1 MTQSDIM
8 TSAVPLLYMCV
19 QNGWQVDLVQALS
32 QQHMT
37 FGPFPVLFSQF
48 PLQNRCAYG
57 GLALKLRP
65 IGHDVVSATCGRCDI
80 AASSCHDPGIIRSII
95 REAAAAAAADAFGD
109 VVALRPS
116 SRSPR
121 PMRGPT
127 RCKFL
132 R

>member
-1 MTQSDIM
+1 
-8 TSAVPLLYMCV
+8 
-19 QNGWQVDLVQALS
+19 
-32 QQHMT
+32 
-37 FGPFPVLFSQF
+37 
-48 PLQNRCAYG
+48 
-57 GLALKLRP
+57 LKLRP
-65 IGHDVVSATCGRCDI
+65 IGHDVVSATCGRGDI

-95 REAAAAAAADAFGD
+95 REAAAAAAAAAAADAFGD